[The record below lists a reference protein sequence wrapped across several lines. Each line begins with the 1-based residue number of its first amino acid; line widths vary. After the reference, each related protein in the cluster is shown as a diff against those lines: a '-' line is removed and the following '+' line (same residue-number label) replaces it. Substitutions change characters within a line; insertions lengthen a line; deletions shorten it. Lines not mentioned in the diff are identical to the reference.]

1 MQTEIINMMP
11 PAFRQVVNMIKFT
24 NLCEDMQKD
33 LPIALLFDT
42 DMEQYI
48 RDITQMVQL
57 SQCVL
62 HSMIES
68 KTV

>member
-1 MQTEIINMMP
+1 
-11 PAFRQVVNMIKFT
+11 MIKFT